1 MIIILLSWQLK
12 SALERKGELTAKLE
26 TQASETLECTDAN
39 ETSFT
44 TITQLEKALEDITA
58 DRAADAASREAVLVE
73 RDRELSAARA
83 ENEVLRGEREDEADT
98 NIDCADL
105 RSLSVGLFCPV
116 AGDQLRE
123 RSRGPGGNE
132 DGGSESPGGGDQATP

>member
-1 MIIILLSWQLK
+1 MIIVILSWQLK
-12 SALERKGELTAKLE
+12 SSITRNGELTAKLE
-26 TQASETLECTDAN
+26 TQVEETIEAVQAN
-39 ETSFT
+39 HSNFT
-44 TITQLEKALEDITA
+44 TITGLEKALKDMVA
-58 DRAADAASREAVLVE
+58 SRAADAAAREAMLVE
-73 RDRELSAARA
+73 RDTELAAARA

-123 RSRGPGGNE
+123 RSRGPSGDQ
-132 DGGSESPGGGDQATP
+132 DGDSGASGGGDQTSP